1 MQART
6 DLSNIAEVPTDLSPR
21 EEWFF
26 RFLSLSHL
34 PARFKPLPST
44 QRAFITVIEQVL
56 YKIHSGFSAVNLAL
70 LLQIPKGG
78 IVPAFSHPQLTAS
91 RLRAYLSHDD
101 WPEAPTWPS
110 RGASGMFREDKFH

>member
-26 RFLSLSHL
+26 RFLYLSHL

-78 IVPAFSHPQLTAS
+78 IVPALSHPQLTAS